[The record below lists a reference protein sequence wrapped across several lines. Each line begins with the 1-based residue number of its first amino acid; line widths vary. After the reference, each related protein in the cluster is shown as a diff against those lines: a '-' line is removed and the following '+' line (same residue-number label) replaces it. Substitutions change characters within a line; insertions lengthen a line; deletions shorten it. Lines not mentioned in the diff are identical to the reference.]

1 MARSETTLNRID
13 IADLEFI
20 GTGLNRPECL
30 LATKYGHLCVAGFL
44 LSIPNGI
51 SILADGSFVLAHL
64 GDSDGGVCRLQ
75 RDGRVDLF
83 FLRLTVLL
91 SSQPITSAAIR
102 LAKRG

>member
-30 LATKYGHLCVAGFL
+30 LATKYGHLCVADVCGGI
-44 LSIPNGI
+44 SSI

-102 LAKRG
+102 WAKRG

>member
-1 MARSETTLNRID
+1 M
-13 IADLEFI
+13 F
-20 GTGLNRPECL
+20 TGNEV
-30 LATKYGHLCVAGFL
+30 LALVCRGI
-44 LSIPNGI
+44 SIILPNGI

-64 GDSDGGVCRLQ
+64 GDRDGGVCRLQ

-102 LAKRG
+102 WAKRG

>member
-1 MARSETTLNRID
+1 M
-13 IADLEFI
+13 F
-20 GTGLNRPECL
+20 TGNEVRALVYR
-30 LATKYGHLCVAGFL
+30 GI
-44 LSIPNGI
+44 SIILPNGI

-64 GDSDGGVCRLQ
+64 GDSDGGAYRLQ

-102 LAKRG
+102 WAKRG

>member
-1 MARSETTLNRID
+1 M
-13 IADLEFI
+13 F
-20 GTGLNRPECL
+20 TGNEVRALVCR
-30 LATKYGHLCVAGFL
+30 GI
-44 LSIPNGI
+44 SIILPNGI
-51 SILADGSFVLAHL
+51 SILANGSFVLAHL

-102 LAKRG
+102 WAKRG

>member
-1 MARSETTLNRID
+1 M
-13 IADLEFI
+13 F
-20 GTGLNRPECL
+20 TGNEVRALVCR
-30 LATKYGHLCVAGFL
+30 GI
-44 LSIPNGI
+44 SIILPNGI

-64 GDSDGGVCRLQ
+64 GDSDAGVCRLQ

-102 LAKRG
+102 WAKRG

>member
-1 MARSETTLNRID
+1 M
-13 IADLEFI
+13 F
-20 GTGLNRPECL
+20 TGNEVRALVCR
-30 LATKYGHLCVAGFL
+30 GI
-44 LSIPNGI
+44 SIILPNGI

-64 GDSDGGVCRLQ
+64 GDSDGGVYLLH

-102 LAKRG
+102 WAKRG

>member
-1 MARSETTLNRID
+1 M
-13 IADLEFI
+13 F
-20 GTGLNRPECL
+20 TGNEVRALVCR
-30 LATKYGHLCVAGFL
+30 GI
-44 LSIPNGI
+44 SIILPNGI

-64 GDSDGGVCRLQ
+64 GDSDGGVYRLQ

-102 LAKRG
+102 WAKRG